1 MARASK
7 FSSRVGLCLCV
18 FQYSRSMGRGR
29 AGPGPPQKI
38 LTGTFNLV
46 SGHALH
52 AALWFSSI
60 RSGNYLFIAVAI
72 WPVTGQGFQNPK
84 HVTGSA
90 VFSIHLTYLRIPTNP
105 NYHMSIKKSLA
116 ILKCFIDL
124 KSNAGIRKRNHVL
137 WHLELF
143 PASSFLFLLSS
154 FRFPLSSFLLIP
166 LSSFL
171 FPLSSFLFPLS
182 SFLFSLSSFFFPLSP
197 FPFSRLI

>member
-143 PASSFLFLLSS
+143 PASSFLF
-154 FRFPLSSFLLIP
+154 P

-182 SFLFSLSSFFFPLSP
+182 SFLFPVFSCRSFENLDRQSTWKKF
-197 FPFSRLI
+197 

>member
-1 MARASK
+1 MNSYHSTQWREPHN
-7 FSSRVGLCLCV
+7 FLHELGCV
-18 FQYSRSMGRGR
+18 FVSFNTAVVWGGAARGLD
-29 AGPGPPQKI
+29 PPKKI

-105 NYHMSIKKSLA
+105 NYHMSIKKSPA
-116 ILKCFIDL
+116 ILKCFIDI
-124 KSNAGIRKRNHVL
+124 KSSAGIRKRNHVW

-154 FRFPLSSFLLIP
+154 FRFPLSSFRFP
-166 LSSFL
+166 LTSFL
-171 FPLSSFLFPLS
+171 
-182 SFLFSLSSFFFPLSP
+182 FPLSP